1 MTTKQ
6 QAEKIIK
13 QNRKGEAVE
22 QGPWF
27 CACDVLIIYPVGND
41 VAASSAE
48 LHRFLV
54 SPPARLQLNRIRQFW
69 FTEFFSKLSQ
79 QSPSHPE
86 MSKVQGLIIK
96 TNFPISGVNI

>member
-27 CACDVLIIYPVGND
+27 CACDVLIIYPVGNY
-41 VAASSAE
+41 VAAK
-48 LHRFLV
+48 LHRRTAAEPQFPCV
-54 SPPARLQLNRIRQFW
+54 PA
-69 FTEFFSKLSQ
+69 SQ
-79 QSPSHPE
+79 AAA
-86 MSKVQGLIIK
+86 
-96 TNFPISGVNI
+96 